1 MDCIWMCFA
10 LVCHFVQCYL
20 LWSFPTNLLNEKNI
34 CQSRVFLNSVLTLAF
49 LFYLFIQKKRKKN
62 TQGLGRHQRRF
73 FSLVFSDGEKAAEQR
88 KDRRK
93 LPSQWL
99 CLIGWN
105 QTPGLE
111 LSFVQ
116 CHFPPQGRGQGGD
129 AVGCWLQ
136 ASLMTLG
143 SDRVVWRP
151 GLGPRHRLALAGH
164 VPATVEGEGTGEET
178 HRAHRNTW
186 CCG

>member
-111 LSFVQ
+111 LPFVQ

-136 ASLMTLG
+136 VSPMTLG
-143 SDRVVWRP
+143 VRQSSEEAWA
-151 GLGPRHRLALAGH
+151 RHGQAPVGH
-164 VPATVEGEGTGEET
+164 VPAMVEGEEIGEET
-178 HRAHRNTW
+178 HRAHRHTVYR
-186 CCG
+186 G